1 MGLGLK
7 SVPSCPF
14 PLNSINI
21 PTKGP
26 KPKPNPSLIDRLGK
40 KQDKKQSMTAN
51 LTFELPI
58 DLGNWDLDFIK
69 TVNYG
74 INSC

>member
-1 MGLGLK
+1 
-7 SVPSCPF
+7 
-14 PLNSINI
+14 
-21 PTKGP
+21 
-26 KPKPNPSLIDRLGK
+26 
-40 KQDKKQSMTAN
+40 MTAN

-74 INSC
+74 IKNCQIVPAGIFMFILCKWDQNE